1 MGKARY
7 LLNIVFLHL
16 DVRIISFPY
25 KSLFFL
31 SPFSPLYSA
40 LRDKVSKEYS
50 LIGKTGNSKLQIIS
64 SSLNALGL
72 LSAGFLT

>member
-25 KSLFFL
+25 INIILKRV
-31 SPFSPLYSA
+31 LY
-40 LRDKVSKEYS
+40 KEYS
-50 LIGKTGNSKLQIIS
+50 LMGKTGNSKLQIIS
-64 SSLNALGL
+64 SSLNALVCKL
-72 LSAGFLT
+72 FTL